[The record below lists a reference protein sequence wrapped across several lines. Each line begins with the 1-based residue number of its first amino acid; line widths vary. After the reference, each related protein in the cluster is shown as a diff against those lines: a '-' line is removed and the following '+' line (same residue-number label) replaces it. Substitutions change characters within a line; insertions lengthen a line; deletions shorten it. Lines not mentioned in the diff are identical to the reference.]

1 MVSRPEI
8 FPPKAERTRPFKGG
22 GGICPQGSS
31 HGLLGPLSLTTMP
44 SSGLSSLP
52 YSFRKGL
59 LCPGPVCRGPC
70 SPPGMQ
76 WEQESPWAETGPGD
90 TARKRRGH
98 SGAVSLA
105 PPRPGSWADWRKGRK
120 RTGRGELT
128 PQRIPSAPPPTPKQK
143 TQLGGGGRWRGAA
156 HAPWVA
162 GATPGGAARW
172 ARSLSSSPEV
182 KGLPGGT
189 LRWGRGRR
197 ERGPRTPR

>member
-1 MVSRPEI
+1 MEEVLGITGAQREVVTRPRSHSNRGLEMVSMPDI
-8 FPPKAERTRPFKGG
+8 FPPKAEKTRPFKGGGGG

-52 YSFRKGL
+52 YSLRKGL

-120 RTGRGELT
+120 RTGRGELSAADS
-128 PQRIPSAPPPTPKQK
+128 QRAAANAKAKDPVGRGWAVERSCACA
-143 TQLGGGGRWRGAA
+143 LGGGRHSRRGS
-156 HAPWVA
+156 PV
-162 GATPGGAARW
+162 GA
-172 ARSLSSSPEV
+172 LS
-182 KGLPGGT
+182 
-189 LRWGRGRR
+189 
-197 ERGPRTPR
+197 

>member
-8 FPPKAERTRPFKGG
+8 FPPKAERPRPFKGG

-31 HGLLGPLSLTTMP
+31 HGRRGPLSLTTMP

-52 YSFRKGL
+52 YSLRKGL
-59 LCPGPVCRGPC
+59 LCPGPVCPGPC

-76 WEQESPWAETGPGD
+76 WEQESPWAETRPGD

-98 SGAVSLA
+98 SG
-105 PPRPGSWADWRKGRK
+105 RPGSWADRSKGRK
-120 RTGRGELT
+120 WTGRGELT

-143 TQLGGGGRWRGAA
+143 TQFGRGGRWTGPA
-156 HAPWVA
+156 HALCVA

-172 ARSLSSSPEV
+172 ARSLSPSPEV

-197 ERGPRTPR
+197 ERRQRTPR